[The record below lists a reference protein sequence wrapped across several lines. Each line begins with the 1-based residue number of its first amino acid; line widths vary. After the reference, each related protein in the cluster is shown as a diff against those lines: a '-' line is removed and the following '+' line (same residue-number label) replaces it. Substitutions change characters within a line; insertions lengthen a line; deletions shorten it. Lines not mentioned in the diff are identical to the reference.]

1 MRATDL
7 KFRSPKEK
15 TAEFSF
21 PQVTF
26 DGRFLNMPGNPPQGT
41 FSKAKRFPQYDRQA
55 RITSPTL
62 GPGCYNAHENPTYRW
77 RVSGTPVYHTLHG
90 DRDTS
95 SNGYF
100 FIGDSLVYEP
110 SFVIKSRAQPR
121 KLRGLNEEESKTSEI
136 LNSEKV
142 SAKETKPSSRLNTSR
157 NQRNY
162 LSSSP
167 YVEHLKRKL

>member
-15 TAEFSF
+15 TAEFSL

-26 DGRFLNMPGNPPQGT
+26 DGRFLNMPGNSPQCT

-62 GPGCYNAHENPTYRW
+62 GPGCYNANENLTYRW
-77 RVSGTPVYHTLHG
+77 RVSGTPVYRTLHG
-90 DRDTS
+90 DKDTS
-95 SNGYF
+95 SNGYV

-110 SFVIKSRAQPR
+110 SFVLKSRVQPR
-121 KLRGLNEEESKTSEI
+121 KLKGLNEDEQKTSVLLNSDKISPKESKPASRSHTS
-136 LNSEKV
+136 K
-142 SAKETKPSSRLNTSR
+142 

-162 LSSSP
+162 CSSP
-167 YVEHLKRKL
+167 YVEHLKRKCN